1 MTARPSPEHR
11 SSPSIDEE
19 LIERTLRYRRDNLPE
34 RTIGYKLF
42 GELTDRLE
50 SLLSDRAKLEE
61 LVEQAFLEGFHEGW
75 KDSDYTSEEA
85 WERSES
91 RAALNRSADRG

>member
-61 LVEQAFLEGFHEGW
+61 RVRELEATLKDTKEQLW
-75 KDSDYTSEEA
+75 RVTKD
-85 WERSES
+85 RLKIQQ
-91 RAALNRSADRG
+91 LNRSAP